1 MRIAFSPRFLLDL
14 QEIADYI
21 AVDNPARAFS
31 FAQEIRDKCLSLSDA
46 PESGVRRDDY
56 GFGIRVVPFRR
67 YVIFY
72 IIYPDRLRIERIL
85 HSARHF
91 PAMFDDR

>member
-1 MRIAFSPRFLLDL
+1 MRVVFSPRFLSDL

-21 AVDNPARAFS
+21 ATENPARALS
-31 FAQEIRDKCLSLSDA
+31 FTREIRDRCLSLSDA
-46 PESGVRRDDY
+46 PESGVRRDEY
-56 GFGIRVVPFRR
+56 GFGIRVVPYKR

-72 IIYPDRLRIERIL
+72 IIYSDRLRIERVL

-91 PAMFDDR
+91 PALFDDQ